1 MNDKEI
7 MSDVLKDLAKSII
20 KPPILLTNEDTSL
33 VIILDELGKVT
44 VMRNNCLSP

>member
-1 MNDKEI
+1 MTDKISET
-7 MSDVLKDLAKSII
+7 LKNLAKSII
-20 KPPILLTNEDTSL
+20 KPPILLTNEDNSL